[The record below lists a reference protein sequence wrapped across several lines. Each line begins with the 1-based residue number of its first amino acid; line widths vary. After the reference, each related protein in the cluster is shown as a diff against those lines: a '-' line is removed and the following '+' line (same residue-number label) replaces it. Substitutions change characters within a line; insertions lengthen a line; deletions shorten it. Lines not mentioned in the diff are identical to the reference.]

1 MDKEQAEQLLEYTA
15 KILVELRKLRAT
27 VEGKTSAATTNPG
40 RGIAAIVTI
49 LDAPVAW
56 KSGGGARY
64 WAEIARDDAG
74 GASRKGSFM
83 MRGEGSLRYTQ
94 GDVVRATGKL
104 ETEIRDGKERITFW
118 ADDAQLVDNSEQ
130 APDEGLADVPASAP
144 ATDAVDDEDVPF

>member
-1 MDKEQAEQLLEYTA
+1 MDKEQTEQLLEYTA
-15 KILVELRKLRAT
+15 KILVELRKLRAA
-27 VEGKTSAATTNPG
+27 VEGKTPAAAAGPARGVSAT
-40 RGIAAIVTI
+40 VTI
-49 LDAPVAW
+49 LDAPTEW

-64 WAEIARDDAG
+64 WAQIALDDAG

-118 ADDAQLVDNSEQ
+118 ADDARLADGDEQ
-130 APDEGLADVPASAP
+130 APEESPADVPAPAP
-144 ATDAVDDEDVPF
+144 AADTVDDEDVPF